1 MNRYEEF
8 VSNSIENRNIENNN
22 INEMKDYCVKLKLQ
36 YTAFGSG
43 IEKSKHFYDLVKLFE
58 SYGIIKPKYALMFA
72 KELIAHCMAL
82 QPMPD
87 HLRKVL
93 ELFSK
98 MRSSG
103 LTHPVDLEGCS
114 YSDFGKTKI
123 CLKEISQS
131 LIKEASESYIEA
143 LDVQIALYVQ
153 EMI

>member
-1 MNRYEEF
+1 MNRYAKI
-8 VSNSIENRNIENNN
+8 VLNSIENRNIEHNNV
-22 INEMKDYCVKLKLQ
+22 NEIKNYFIKLQ
-36 YTAFGSG
+36 YSAFGVG
-43 IEKSKHFYDLVKLFE
+43 IDESEHFYDLVKLFE
-58 SYGIIKPKYALMFA
+58 WYGFIKPKYTLLLA

-87 HLRKVL
+87 HLRMVL

-103 LTHPVDLEGCS
+103 FTHPVDLEGCS
-114 YSDFGKTKI
+114 YSDFGKMNV

-143 LDVQIALYVQ
+143 LDLQIALYVQ